1 MDKTAALL
9 VPDQKLPSIGPI
21 PRLPAPKEG
30 DELYRAR
37 ERVMELA
44 TKVDPESEEMVEAM
58 NALQEIE
65 RLLLESTIAV
75 TA

>member
-1 MDKTAALL
+1 MDKTAATLT
-9 VPDQKLPSIGPI
+9 PDQKLPSIGPI

-30 DELYRAR
+30 DELYKAR

-44 TKVDPESEEMVEAM
+44 MKVDPGSEEMVEAM
-58 NALQEIE
+58 NALKEVE
-65 RLLLESTIAV
+65 RLLLESTVAV